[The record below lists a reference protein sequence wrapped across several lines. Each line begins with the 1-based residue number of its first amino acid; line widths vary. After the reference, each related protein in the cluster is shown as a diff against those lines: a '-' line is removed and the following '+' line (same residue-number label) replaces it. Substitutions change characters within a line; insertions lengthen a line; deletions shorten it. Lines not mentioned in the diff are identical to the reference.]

1 MENLKKL
8 KPSKELWI
16 KVKWMASNA
25 KPAIPFLIFSI
36 IVNVIFSLI
45 GIYNVTVSKS
55 LIDSAIGGD
64 SKQTIHWL
72 IIMLVI
78 TLINMLSS
86 PITSFIST
94 HSSTKL
100 TQSMQRKIYK
110 HIQYSDWLEQSKFH
124 SVSLLTR
131 VTSDVSNISSSILGT
146 IPSLVSLTVTLIGS
160 FYTLISWAPSI
171 ALVAVFIGPFL
182 VIVGRIFSRKLKSLY
197 KEAQEEDVKYRSFM
211 QESIQNIM
219 IVKTFCMEKI
229 NMNRL
234 KEIQDNKYKIAMRN
248 TKLST
253 MTSMSMSFCSSLAYF
268 TIFTWGVLNIAKGVS
283 TYGTFTGML
292 QLYNKVQAPFSSL
305 ASMIPGLIST
315 IAAAERLMEIE
326 AIPIEKMVS
335 EESYNSFSNISTYS
349 TNSASFDSNNVNI
362 LSDVYTKFTRPNIC
376 FENVSFSYKAN
387 NTILNN
393 INLTIKSSE
402 TIAFVG
408 PSGEGKT
415 TMIRLIL
422 SLITPT
428 KGKVLLSENTINTN
442 KHINN
447 TNLLNNINSAD
458 IIKKDIT
465 LTTNNDN
472 INSDDTNDIYI
483 TNSAKKTISKEI
495 NRTYRELISYVPQGN
510 TLFSGSIRD
519 NLRYGKP
526 DATEEEMFEALR
538 SACALNFVNELENKL
553 DTMVGEKGIG
563 ISEGQAQRIA
573 IARAFLRK
581 KPILILDE
589 ATSSLDPE
597 TEINVLKAVKNLET
611 KPTCIIITHRPSAL
625 NICNRI
631 IKLEKGSL
639 KEVSKESILE
649 VASE

>member
-8 KPSKELWI
+8 KPSKDLWI
-16 KVKWMASNA
+16 KIKWMGSYA

-36 IVNVIFSLI
+36 IVNVIFAII

-55 LIDSAIGGD
+55 LIDSAISGD
-64 SKQTIHWL
+64 SDATIRWL
-72 IIMLVI
+72 VIMLSI
-78 TLINMLSS
+78 TLISMLSS
-86 PITSFIST
+86 PVTSFMST

-100 TQSMQRKIYK
+100 TQNIQRKIYQ
-110 HIQYSDWLEQSKFH
+110 HIQCSDWLEQSKFH

-131 VTSDVSNISSSILGT
+131 VTSDVSNISSAILGT
-146 IPSLVSLTVTLIGS
+146 IPSLVSLTVTLVGS

-171 ALVAVFIGPFL
+171 ALAAVFLGPFL
-182 VIVGRIFSRKLKSLY
+182 ILVGKYFSSKLKDLY

-229 NMNRL
+229 NMHRL
-234 KEIQDNKYKIAMRN
+234 VEIQNNKYKIAMRN
-248 TKLST
+248 TKLSV
-253 MTSMSMSFCSSLAYF
+253 MTSMSMSFCSSIAYF

-292 QLYNKVQAPFSSL
+292 QLYSKVQAPFSSL

-326 AIPIEKMVS
+326 AIPVEKMADEKELDDIGSLEVALDSISSKVS
-335 EESYNSFSNISTYS
+335 STF
-349 TNSASFDSNNVNI
+349 N
-362 LSDVYTKFTRPNIC
+362 KPNIV
-376 FENVSFSYKAN
+376 FDNVSFAYKAN
-387 NTILNN
+387 NNILNN
-393 INLTIKSSE
+393 INLTIDAGE

-422 SLITPT
+422 SLINPT
-428 KGKVLLSENTINTN
+428 EGNVLLSEGGLV
-442 KHINN
+442 K
-447 TNLLNNINSAD
+447 NINR
-458 IIKKDIT
+458 
-465 LTTNNDN
+465 N
-472 INSDDTNDIYI
+472 
-483 TNSAKKTISKEI
+483 
-495 NRTYRELISYVPQGN
+495 YRELISYVPQGN

-519 NLRYGKP
+519 NLKYGNPYASDDEIKV
-526 DATEEEMFEALR
+526 ALKN
-538 SACALNFVNELENKL
+538 ACALDFVNELEDGL
-553 DTMVGEKGIG
+553 DTMIGEKGVG

-573 IARAFLRK
+573 IARSFLRER
-581 KPILILDE
+581 PILILDE
-589 ATSSLDPE
+589 ATSALDPE
-597 TEINVLKAVKNLET
+597 TEVNVLKAVRALPT

-631 IKLEKGSL
+631 MKLEKGHIR
-639 KEVSKESILE
+639 EVSRESILE
-649 VASE
+649 VASELV

>member
-1 MENLKKL
+1 MENIKKL
-8 KPSKELWI
+8 KPTKELWI
-16 KVKWMASNA
+16 KIKWMANHA

-45 GIYNVTVSKS
+45 GIYNVTFSKS
-55 LIDSAIGGD
+55 LIDSAISGN

-78 TLINMLSS
+78 TLISMLSS
-86 PITSFIST
+86 PVTSFMST

-100 TQSMQRKIYK
+100 TQNIQRKIYQ
-110 HIQYSDWLEQSKFH
+110 HLQCSDWLEQSKFH

-131 VTSDVSNISSSILGT
+131 VTSDVSNISSAILGT
-146 IPSLVSLTVTLIGS
+146 IPSLVSLTVTLVGS
-160 FYTLISWAPSI
+160 FYTLINWAPSI
-171 ALVAVFIGPFL
+171 AFVAVFIGPFL
-182 VIVGRIFSRKLKSLY
+182 ILVSRYFSGKLKSLY

-229 NMNRL
+229 NMRKL
-234 KEIQDNKYKIAMRN
+234 LEIQDNKYKIAMRN
-248 TKLST
+248 TKLSA

-268 TIFTWGVLNIAKGVS
+268 SIFTWGVLNIAKGVT

-326 AIPIEKMVS
+326 AIPVEKMADENELNDITNKSLDEIAVDNITNF
-335 EESYNSFSNISTYS
+335 ESTLFNTPDII
-349 TNSASFDSNNVNI
+349 FDNVYFAYKDNN
-362 LSDVYTKFTRPNIC
+362 Y
-376 FENVSFSYKAN
+376 
-387 NTILNN
+387 ILNK
-393 INLTIKSSE
+393 INLTIDSGE

-422 SLITPT
+422 SLINPT
-428 KGKVLLSENTINTN
+428 EGNLFISEND
-442 KHINN
+442 
-447 TNLLNNINSAD
+447 L
-458 IIKKDIT
+458 IKDM
-465 LTTNNDN
+465 
-472 INSDDTNDIYI
+472 
-483 TNSAKKTISKEI
+483 
-495 NRTYRELISYVPQGN
+495 NRNFRNLISYVPQGN
-510 TLFSGSIRD
+510 TLFSGTIRS
-519 NLRYGKP
+519 NLLYGKP
-526 DATEEEMFEALR
+526 DATDDEIKEALTN
-538 SACALNFVNELENKL
+538 ACAIDFVNELEDGL
-553 DTMVGEKGIG
+553 DTMIGEKGVG

-573 IARAFLRK
+573 IARAFLRVR
-581 KPILILDE
+581 PILILDE

-597 TEINVLKAVKNLET
+597 TEVKVLKSVKSLSSN
-611 KPTCIIITHRPSAL
+611 PTCIIITHRPSAL

-631 IKLEKGSL
+631 MKLEKSHIR
-639 KEVSKESILE
+639 EVSRKSILE
-649 VASE
+649 VANELV

>member
-8 KPSKELWI
+8 KPSKDLWI
-16 KVKWMASNA
+16 KIKWMGSYA

-36 IVNVIFSLI
+36 IVNIIFALI

-55 LIDSAIGGD
+55 LIDSAISGD
-64 SKQTIHWL
+64 SEGTIRWL

-78 TLINMLSS
+78 TLISMLSS
-86 PITSFIST
+86 PITSFMST

-100 TQSMQRKIYK
+100 TQNIQRKIYP
-110 HIQYSDWLEQSKFH
+110 HIQCSDWLEQSKFH

-131 VTSDVSNISSSILGT
+131 VTSDVSNISSAILGT
-146 IPSLVSLTVTLIGS
+146 IPSLVSLIVTLFGS

-171 ALVAVFIGPFL
+171 AFAAVFIGPFL
-182 VIVGRIFSRKLKSLY
+182 ILVGRYFSSKLKDLY

-229 NMNRL
+229 NMHRL
-234 KEIQDNKYKIAMRN
+234 IDIQNNKYKIAMRN
-248 TKLST
+248 TKLCV
-253 MTSMSMSFCSSLAYF
+253 MTSMSMSFCSSLDYF

-292 QLYNKVQAPFSSL
+292 QLYSKVQSPFSSL

-326 AIPIEKMVS
+326 AIPVEKMANEKDLDDITTLEIALDSINNEVS
-335 EESYNSFSNISTYS
+335 SEFN
-349 TNSASFDSNNVNI
+349 
-362 LSDVYTKFTRPNIC
+362 RPNIV
-376 FENVSFSYKAN
+376 FDNVSFAYKAN
-387 NTILNN
+387 NNILNN
-393 INLTIKSSE
+393 INLNIEPGE

-415 TMIRLIL
+415 TIIRLIL
-422 SLITPT
+422 SLINPT
-428 KGKVLLSENTINTN
+428 EGNVLLTED
-442 KHINN
+442 
-447 TNLLNNINSAD
+447 NIV
-458 IIKKDIT
+458 KDI
-465 LTTNNDN
+465 
-472 INSDDTNDIYI
+472 
-483 TNSAKKTISKEI
+483 
-495 NRTYRELISYVPQGN
+495 NRNYRELISYVPQGN

-519 NLRYGKP
+519 NLKYGNPNASDDEIK
-526 DATEEEMFEALR
+526 AAL
-538 SACALNFVNELENKL
+538 SNACALDFINELEDGL
-553 DTMVGEKGIG
+553 DTMIGEKGVG

-573 IARAFLRK
+573 IARSFLRER
-581 KPILILDE
+581 PILILDE
-589 ATSSLDPE
+589 ATSALDPE
-597 TEINVLKAVKNLET
+597 TEVNVLKAVRGLPI

-631 IKLEKGSL
+631 MKLEKGL
-639 KEVSKESILE
+639 ITEVSRESILE
-649 VASE
+649 VASELI